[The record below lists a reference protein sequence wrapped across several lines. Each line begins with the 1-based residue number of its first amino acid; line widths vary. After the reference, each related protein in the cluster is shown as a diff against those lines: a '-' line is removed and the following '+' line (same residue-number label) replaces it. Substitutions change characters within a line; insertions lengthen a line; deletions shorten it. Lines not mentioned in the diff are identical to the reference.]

1 MKSTKKLA
9 RVLLLCTSLT
19 LLVACDDDVTNYPS
33 NLDEYVLDQSGCD
46 AETQSAITDNNYEDV
61 YDNIASSSSVS
72 AQTLDNILYKLAKEN
87 LVGDYAISDA
97 DFNEKYQQKMID
109 VAVSGSYST
118 DNKFDEY
125 RFALSLKA
133 DMYDIKTADGSTD
146 LTDIKN
152 AANEIVIDPDN
163 YETVQEEFDAIFN
176 LDYTDYIDRYYK
188 PMIYRQYLYAK
199 YIYDQ
204 SYSSIGNT
212 NARDV
217 TVVKIT
223 DDTDNPGSAS
233 KLVNAYVEKYIEDE
247 TVLDVDITDLAR
259 LWKGVNITAEEDAWL
274 DTLGVNT
281 LADEIDLDIEEIQ
294 DSEYLTDSNLESQ
307 YTGGYTYTVEHG
319 KELALSDL
327 KTTDLVTDGVFLKSS
342 GLTDLPSSL
351 KTRIFSTNYS
361 TDVEGVEDGSVKDVS
376 YVTTHGDETY
386 RFVTPE
392 VSLTGTEANI
402 VNYDADSNSYYLVQV
417 NSIVTTSRIA
427 QSDSD
432 SDEVKATKRELA
444 TEAAYEM
451 ASSDSYK
458 KSAIV
463 WLLIN
468 NDIDYSDEDFYD
480 YIDTNYP
487 AVFEDD

>member
-9 RVLLLCTSLT
+9 RALLICTSLT
-19 LLVACDDDVTNYPS
+19 MLVACDDTVTNYPS
-33 NLDEYVLDQSGCD
+33 DLYEYVMDQSGCD
-46 AETQSAITDNNYEDV
+46 SDIQSAITDNQYKDV
-61 YDNIASSSSVS
+61 YDNISSSNSVS

-87 LVGDYAISDA
+87 LVGDYEISDA
-97 DFNEKYQQKMID
+97 DFSEKYQQKMID
-109 VAVSGSYST
+109 VATSGSYST
-118 DNKFDEY
+118 DNEFDEY
-125 RFALSLKA
+125 RFALSLKSS
-133 DMYDIKTADGSTD
+133 MYDIKTASGSAS
-146 LTDIKN
+146 LADIKA
-152 AANEIVIDPDN
+152 AANKIVIDPDQ
-163 YETVQEEFDAIFN
+163 YETVQDEFDAIFN
-176 LDYTDYIDRYYK
+176 LDYTDYITRYYK

-223 DDTDNPGSAS
+223 DDADNPGSAS
-233 KLVNAYVEKYIEDE
+233 KLVNAYVDKYIEDE
-247 TVLDVDITDLAR
+247 TVLDVDITDLSR
-259 LWKGVNITAEEDAWL
+259 MWKGVNITDDEAAWI
-274 DTLGVNT
+274 DSLGVDT
-281 LADEIDLDIEEIQ
+281 LADEIDLDVAEIKN
-294 DSEYLTDSNLESQ
+294 SEYLTNSSLESQ
-307 YTGGYTYTVEHG
+307 YTGGYTYPVEHG
-319 KELALSDL
+319 KELALNSL
-327 KTTDLVTDGVFLKSS
+327 ATTDLVTDGVYLKSS

-361 TDVEGVEDGSVKDVS
+361 TNVEGVEDGSVKDVS
-376 YVTTHGDETY
+376 YITTHGDQSY

-392 VSLTGTEANI
+392 ISLTGKGANV
-402 VNYDADSNSYYLVQV
+402 VNYDSESDSYYIVQV

-427 QSDSD
+427 KSDND
-432 SDEVKATKRELA
+432 TDEVKASKRELA
-444 TEAAYEM
+444 NEAAYEM

-468 NDIDYSDEDFYD
+468 NNIDYSDKDFYN